1 MDNYVTK
8 AGETILDVSMNAT
21 GSPFNIDLILEANGI
36 DTWTPTLVA
45 GTVLTIPDTVTLS
58 PNNLR
63 ILQQYPVADA
73 GFISDEQL
81 QSLLNELDS
90 ENKYEY
96 VLTADEYVLPASGG
110 TATLTG
116 TLYTYDSSGDLIDTQ
131 TIVPTLVG
139 SAAGFS
145 INGATVIAQNRSTSL
160 GGSRSIQITSNYEI
174 NNNGMAII
182 KTATLNLT
190 QEANAI
196 ESYGDWQ
203 ISASAS
209 VQTISAGGGTSKV
222 SASATRKRTYTSGA
236 SDTESGTP
244 TYSWANGTT
253 GYPGF
258 SLDKL
263 TGTVTAS
270 NRRTTVGNARTC
282 TVRCTMGSTTYDV
295 TITQEAN
302 QITNTSY
309 SIGLGATTGTTPETA
324 LPASG
329 GTTNLAISGNIQY
342 TYTSGSQSSGS
353 FEPTVSIK
361 EGPSSESGFGVLNGV
376 VTALSMGTTEYPDG
390 RTATVVASGNGVT
403 KELTIYQAENI
414 KTLESITAGTNPAW
428 TETAAGETAQVTVLA
443 NYSFTSGSTSQE
455 SKTNFT
461 ITNSSAGWLTYSG
474 NKVTSANRGTTV
486 GPVRTAALTVSY
498 SE

>member
-45 GTVLTIPDTVTLS
+45 GTVLTIPDTVVLS

-73 GFISDEQL
+73 GFISDKQL
-81 QSLLNELDS
+81 QSLLNELDN

-139 SAAGFS
+139 SAVGFS
-145 INGATVIAQNRSTSL
+145 IGGATVTAQSRGTSI
-160 GGSRSIQITSNYEI
+160 GGSRSIQVTSTYEI

-182 KTATLNLT
+182 KTTTLNLT

-196 ESYGDWQ
+196 ESYGAWQ
-203 ISASAS
+203 ITASAS

-222 SASATRKRTYTSGA
+222 TASAKRTRTYTSGA

-253 GYPGF
+253 GYTGF
-258 SLDKL
+258 SLEKS
-263 TGTVTAS
+263 TGTVT
-270 NRRTTVGNARTC
+270 R
-282 TVRCTMGSTTYDV
+282 
-295 TITQEAN
+295 
-302 QITNTSY
+302 
-309 SIGLGATTGTTPETA
+309 
-324 LPASG
+324 
-329 GTTNLAISGNIQY
+329 
-342 TYTSGSQSSGS
+342 
-353 FEPTVSIK
+353 
-361 EGPSSESGFGVLNGV
+361 
-376 VTALSMGTTEYPDG
+376 
-390 RTATVVASGNGVT
+390 
-403 KELTIYQAENI
+403 
-414 KTLESITAGTNPAW
+414 
-428 TETAAGETAQVTVLA
+428 
-443 NYSFTSGSTSQE
+443 
-455 SKTNFT
+455 
-461 ITNSSAGWLTYSG
+461 
-474 NKVTSANRGTTV
+474 
-486 GPVRTAALTVSY
+486 
-498 SE
+498 

>member
-45 GTVLTIPDTVTLS
+45 GTVLTIPDTVVLS

-63 ILQQYPVADA
+63 ILQLYPVADA

-81 QSLLNELDS
+81 QSLLNELDN

-139 SAAGFS
+139 SAVGFS
-145 INGATVIAQNRSTSL
+145 INGATVTAQNRNTSL
-160 GGSRSIQITSNYEI
+160 GGSRSIQVTSTYEI
-174 NNNGMAII
+174 NNSGMAII

-196 ESYGDWQ
+196 KSYGDWQ
-203 ISASAS
+203 ITASAS

-222 SASATRKRTYTSGA
+222 TASAKRTRTYTSGA
-236 SDTESGTP
+236 SDTESGSP
-244 TYSWANGTT
+244 TFSWANGST
-253 GYPGF
+253 GYTGF
-258 SLDKL
+258 SLEKS

-270 NRRTTVGNARTC
+270 NRQTAVGNARTC
-282 TVRCTMGSTTYDV
+282 TVRVTMGTETKDV
-295 TITQEAN
+295 TITQQAN
-302 QITNTSY
+302 QIKNTSY
-309 SIGLGATTGTTPETA
+309 SIGLGATTGTTQGTA

-329 GTTNLAISGNIQY
+329 GTTNLAVSGSIQY
-342 TYTSGSQSSGS
+342 TYTSGAKSSGS
-353 FEPTVSIK
+353 FDPEVSIK

-403 KELTIYQAENI
+403 KELTIYQSENI
-414 KTLESITAGTNPAW
+414 KTLSSITAGTNPAW
-428 TETAAGETAQVTVLA
+428 TETAAGETATVVVTA
-443 NYSFTSGSTSQE
+443 KYTFTSGSTSNE
-455 SKTNFT
+455 NKTNFE

-474 NKVTSANRGTTV
+474 TSVTSASRGTTV
-486 GPVRTAALTVSY
+486 GTERTAAITVSY

>member
-1 MDNYVTK
+1 
-8 AGETILDVSMNAT
+8 
-21 GSPFNIDLILEANGI
+21 
-36 DTWTPTLVA
+36 
-45 GTVLTIPDTVTLS
+45 
-58 PNNLR
+58 
-63 ILQQYPVADA
+63 
-73 GFISDEQL
+73 
-81 QSLLNELDS
+81 
-90 ENKYEY
+90 
-96 VLTADEYVLPASGG
+96 
-110 TATLTG
+110 
-116 TLYTYDSSGDLIDTQ
+116 
-131 TIVPTLVG
+131 
-139 SAAGFS
+139 
-145 INGATVIAQNRSTSL
+145 
-160 GGSRSIQITSNYEI
+160 
-174 NNNGMAII
+174 MAI
-182 KTATLNLT
+182 KKATLNLT

-203 ISASAS
+203 ITASAS

-222 SASATRKRTYTSGA
+222 TASAKRTRTYTSGA

-253 GYPGF
+253 GYTGF
-258 SLDKL
+258 SLEKS

-282 TVRCTMGSTTYDV
+282 TVRVTMGTETKDV

-302 QITNTSY
+302 QITDTTY
-309 SIGLGATTGTTPETA
+309 SIGLGATTGTTQETA

-329 GTTNLAISGNIQY
+329 GTTNLAVSGYIQY
-342 TYTSGSQSSGS
+342 TYRSGDQSSGS
-353 FEPTVSIK
+353 FEPDVSIK

-414 KTLESITAGTNPAW
+414 KTLDSIKATTNPSW
-428 TETAAGETAQVTVLA
+428 TETAAGETATVVVTA
-443 NYSFTSGSTSQE
+443 KYTFTSGSTSNE
-455 SKTNFT
+455 NKTNFE